1 MKVKF
6 NFNLEAWIQDVEI
19 EADSIE
25 EAENKLYGMTVQ
37 ELIEAGYVHT
47 SDLDD
52 VEGEIVEQDYK
63 VKVYNIEFEP
73 EDILEYGIAKD
84 LPEKDTV
91 LEFTFKDIKT
101 DREYDELH
109 GYIDDELFNMFRLFP
124 TNFDFDIVEKTLR
137 YTEFFLLL
145 KEDKLWNQLLNGLEE
160 NKVSWFTLK
169 T

>member
-6 NFNLEAWIQDVEI
+6 DFNLQAWIQDVEI

-63 VKVYNIEFEP
+63 VKVRNIEFDP
-73 EDILEYGIAKD
+73 EDILEYGMDKD

-91 LEFTFKDIKT
+91 LEFTFKNIRT
-101 DREYDELH
+101 DREYDELQ
-109 GYIDDELFNMFRLFP
+109 GYIDDELFNMFKMFT
-124 TNFDFDIVEKTLR
+124 TNFDFDIVK
-137 YTEFFLLL
+137 
-145 KEDKLWNQLLNGLEE
+145 
-160 NKVSWFTLK
+160 
-169 T
+169 

>member
-25 EAENKLYGMTVQ
+25 EAENKLYGMTVE
-37 ELIEAGYVHT
+37 ELIEAGYIHT

-73 EDILEYGIAKD
+73 EDILEYGMDKD

-91 LEFTFKDIKT
+91 LEFTFKDIRT
-101 DREYDELH
+101 DNEYDELH
-109 GYIDDELFNMFRLFP
+109 GYIDDELFSMFKMFP
-124 TNFDFDIVEKTLR
+124 TNFDFDIVE
-137 YTEFFLLL
+137 
-145 KEDKLWNQLLNGLEE
+145 
-160 NKVSWFTLK
+160 
-169 T
+169 

>member
-25 EAENKLYGMTVQ
+25 EAESKLYRMTAR
-37 ELIEAGYVHT
+37 ELIEAGYIHT

-52 VEGEIVEQDYK
+52 VESEIVEQDYK
-63 VKVYNIEFEP
+63 VKVYNIEFDP
-73 EDILEYGIAKD
+73 EDILEYGMDKE

-101 DREYDELH
+101 ANEYSELQ
-109 GYIDDELFNMFRLFP
+109 GYIDDELYSMFNMFT
-124 TNFDFDIVEKTLR
+124 TNFDFDIVE
-137 YTEFFLLL
+137 
-145 KEDKLWNQLLNGLEE
+145 
-160 NKVSWFTLK
+160 
-169 T
+169 

>member
-19 EADSIE
+19 EADSVE
-25 EAENKLYGMTVQ
+25 EAENKLYRMTVQ

-52 VEGEIVEQDYK
+52 VESEIVEQDYK
-63 VKVYNIEFEP
+63 VKVYNIEFDP
-73 EDILEYGIAKD
+73 EDILEYGMDKE

-101 DREYDELH
+101 ANEYSELQ
-109 GYIDDELFNMFRLFP
+109 GYIDDELYSMFNMFT
-124 TNFDFDIVEKTLR
+124 TNFDFDIVE
-137 YTEFFLLL
+137 
-145 KEDKLWNQLLNGLEE
+145 
-160 NKVSWFTLK
+160 
-169 T
+169 

>member
-1 MKVKF
+1 MCKIAKEAISMKVKF

-19 EADSIE
+19 EADSME

-37 ELIEAGYVHT
+37 ELIETGYIHT

-73 EDILEYGIAKD
+73 EDILEYGMDKD

-91 LEFTFKDIKT
+91 LEFTFKDIRT
-101 DREYDELH
+101 DKEYDELH
-109 GYIDDELFNMFRLFP
+109 GYIDDELFSMFRMFP
-124 TNFDFDIVEKTLR
+124 TNFDFDIVE
-137 YTEFFLLL
+137 
-145 KEDKLWNQLLNGLEE
+145 
-160 NKVSWFTLK
+160 
-169 T
+169 

>member
-25 EAENKLYGMTVQ
+25 EAENKLYRMTVE
-37 ELIEAGYVHT
+37 ELIEAGYIHT

-73 EDILEYGIAKD
+73 EDVLEYGMDKD
-84 LPEKDTV
+84 LPEKEDV
-91 LEFTFKDIKT
+91 LEFTFKNIRT
-101 DREYDELH
+101 DRKYDELQ
-109 GYIDDELFNMFRLFP
+109 GYIDDELFNMFKMFA
-124 TNFDFDIVEKTLR
+124 TNFDFDIVE
-137 YTEFFLLL
+137 
-145 KEDKLWNQLLNGLEE
+145 
-160 NKVSWFTLK
+160 
-169 T
+169 

>member
-1 MKVKF
+1 MCKITKEAISMKVKF

-19 EADSIE
+19 EADSME

-63 VKVYNIEFEP
+63 VKVYNIEFDP
-73 EDILEYGIAKD
+73 EDILEYGMDKD
-84 LPEKDTV
+84 LPEKDAV

-109 GYIDDELFNMFRLFP
+109 GYIDDELFSSYVVVALSVFNCAKILS
-124 TNFDFDIVEKTLR
+124 D
-137 YTEFFLLL
+137 
-145 KEDKLWNQLLNGLEE
+145 
-160 NKVSWFTLK
+160 VSGKYGFK
-169 T
+169 

>member
-1 MKVKF
+1 MCKIIKEAISMKVKF

-19 EADSIE
+19 EADSME

-37 ELIEAGYVHT
+37 ELIEAGYIHT

-73 EDILEYGIAKD
+73 EDILEYGMDKD

-91 LEFTFKDIKT
+91 LEFTFKDIRT

-109 GYIDDELFNMFRLFP
+109 GYIDDELFSMFRMFP
-124 TNFDFDIVEKTLR
+124 TNFDFDIVE
-137 YTEFFLLL
+137 
-145 KEDKLWNQLLNGLEE
+145 
-160 NKVSWFTLK
+160 
-169 T
+169 

>member
-73 EDILEYGIAKD
+73 EDILEYGMDKD

-91 LEFTFKDIKT
+91 LEFTFKDIRS
-101 DREYDELH
+101 DNEYDELH
-109 GYIDDELFNMFRLFP
+109 GYIDDELFSMFRMFP
-124 TNFDFDIVEKTLR
+124 TNFDFDIVE
-137 YTEFFLLL
+137 
-145 KEDKLWNQLLNGLEE
+145 
-160 NKVSWFTLK
+160 
-169 T
+169 